1 MKVLVG
7 EYACTLDTKGRFLLP
22 SALRKQLPEGEQ
34 THFVL
39 NKGLDN
45 CLVLYPQKVW
55 EAELAKIQ
63 SLNMYETK
71 NRTFARVFLSG
82 ANEVAVD
89 SSDRVLINKELMEKV
104 SLNKEII
111 LLAQLD
117 RIEIWDKQTYNTWLS
132 NPEIDMATLAEE
144 VMGKLKM
151 EN

>member
-45 CLVLYPQKVW
+45 CLVLYPQKIW
-55 EAELAKIQ
+55 ETELAKIQ

-82 ANEVAVD
+82 ASEVELD
-89 SSDRVLINKELMEKV
+89 SSDRVLIVRSLIEKIG
-104 SLNKEII
+104 LTKEI
-111 LLAQLD
+111 D
-117 RIEIWDKQTYNTWLS
+117 RYIRQIYKTHS
-132 NPEIDMATLAEE
+132 HVP
-144 VMGKLKM
+144 
-151 EN
+151 

>member
-1 MKVLVG
+1 MKLLVG
-7 EYACTLDTKGRFLLP
+7 EYVCTLDTKGRFLLP

-34 THFVL
+34 KHFVL

-55 EAELAKIQ
+55 ETELTKIQ
-63 SLNMYETK
+63 TLNMYETK

-82 ANEVAVD
+82 ANEVSVD
-89 SSDRVLINKELMEKV
+89 SSDRILINKDLMGKV
-104 SLNKEII
+104 SLNKEIV

-117 RIEIWDKQTYNTWLS
+117 RIEIWDRQTYNTWLD

-144 VMGKLKM
+144 VMGKLKV
-151 EN
+151 ES

>member
-1 MKVLVG
+1 MRILVG

-45 CLVLYPQKVW
+45 CLVLYPKKVW
-55 EAELAKIQ
+55 EAELSKIQ

-82 ANEVAVD
+82 ASEVELD
-89 SSDRVLINKELMEKV
+89 SSDRILIAKNLMEKATL
-104 SLNKEII
+104 SKDLI

-117 RIEIWDKQTYNTWLS
+117 RIEIWDKQTYEAWLA
-132 NPEIDMATLAEE
+132 NPEIDMATLAED
-144 VMGKLKM
+144 VMK
-151 EN
+151 